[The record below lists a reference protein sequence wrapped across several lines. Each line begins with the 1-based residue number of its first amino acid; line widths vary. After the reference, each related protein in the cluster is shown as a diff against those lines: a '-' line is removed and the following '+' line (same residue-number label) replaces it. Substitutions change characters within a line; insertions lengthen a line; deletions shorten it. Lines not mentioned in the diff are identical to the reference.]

1 MKGSSFEYM
10 TRILFFGLL
19 FFSFSCFPF
28 LVILFI
34 PLMTYTKQLW
44 SKNYN
49 WRSLPAPLA
58 LAERFVRALGI
69 FR

>member
-34 PLMTYTKQLW
+34 PLMTYTKQLL
-44 SKNYN
+44 SKKLQLAFVAGAF
-49 WRSLPAPLA
+49 SLS
-58 LAERFVRALGI
+58 
-69 FR
+69 